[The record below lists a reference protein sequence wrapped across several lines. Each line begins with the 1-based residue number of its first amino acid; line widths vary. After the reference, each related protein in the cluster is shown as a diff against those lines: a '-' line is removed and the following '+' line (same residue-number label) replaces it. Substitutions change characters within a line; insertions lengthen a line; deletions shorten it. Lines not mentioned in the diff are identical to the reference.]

1 MSSDEQREGQ
11 ELRSRIAFG
20 LDVQQFMDTRLGRYL
35 QDRANSDIE
44 TAIEALKTVD
54 PEDPKAIRKLQNDVA
69 VASNVLDWLGQAVT
83 EGEQAER
90 QFNEMG

>member
-20 LDVQQFMDTRLGRYL
+20 LDVQQFMDTRIGKYL

-44 TAIEALKTVD
+44 TALEALKTVD